1 MYLSKGENKMESE
14 MITNLHYADVLNEW
28 DPFHLVNGNYDTE
41 IADTIQA
48 IHELDHIDDL
58 AARIQSIY
66 EFSFEKTIPI
76 DNCLQV
82 AKQLLVIKDNDSCT
96 I

>member
-1 MYLSKGENKMESE
+1 MESE
-14 MITNLHYADVLNEW
+14 MKTNLQFVDVLNEW
-28 DPFHLVNGNYDTE
+28 DPFKLKNGNYDPE

-48 IHELDHIDDL
+48 IHELDNPEEL
-58 AARIQSIY
+58 AVRIQSIY

-76 DNCLQV
+76 DQCLNV
-82 AKQLLVIKDNDSCT
+82 ARELLAIKDNDSCN

>member
-1 MYLSKGENKMESE
+1 MESE
-14 MITNLHYADVLNEW
+14 MKTNLQFVDLLNEW
-28 DPFHLVNGNYDTE
+28 DPFNIKDGNYDIE

-48 IHELDHIDDL
+48 IHELDEPEEL

-66 EFSFEKTIPI
+66 EFSFEKTIPM
-76 DNCLQV
+76 NHCFKV
-82 AKQLLVIKDNDSCT
+82 AKQLLAIKDNDSCT

>member
-1 MYLSKGENKMESE
+1 MESE
-14 MITNLHYADVLNEW
+14 MKTNLQFVDVLNEW
-28 DPFHLVNGNYDTE
+28 DPFKLKNGHYDTE

-48 IHELDHIDDL
+48 IHELDQPDKL
-58 AARIQSIY
+58 AKRIQSIY

-76 DNCLQV
+76 DQCLKI
-82 AKQLLVIKDNDSCT
+82 AKELLAIMDNDSCS

>member
-1 MYLSKGENKMESE
+1 MESE
-14 MITNLHYADVLNEW
+14 MKTNLQFVDVLNEW
-28 DPFHLVNGNYDTE
+28 DPFNIKNGNYDTE

-48 IHELDHIDDL
+48 IHELDQPEDL
-58 AARIQSIY
+58 ATRIQSIY
-66 EFSFEKTIPI
+66 EFSFEKTIPMI
-76 DNCLQV
+76 QCLTV

>member
-1 MYLSKGENKMESE
+1 MESE
-14 MITNLHYADVLNEW
+14 MKTNLQFVDLLNEW
-28 DPFHLVNGNYDTE
+28 DPFNIKDGNYDTE

-48 IHELDHIDDL
+48 IHELDQPEEL

-66 EFSFEKTIPI
+66 EFSFEKTIPM
-76 DNCLQV
+76 NHCLTV
-82 AKQLLVIKDNDSCT
+82 AKQLLAIKDNDSCT